1 MRECFHIAA
10 LVVLLLP
17 APSVAQATDE
27 SARPLESFHDL
38 ALRVQLGHQ
47 VRIEDNSGV
56 RITGRLTRL
65 SPDEIAIEAEG
76 GERLVASRDVR
87 VVSRR
92 QGSILRGAL
101 IGAGSLAALGAISE
115 CRGGKNHYCGEGL
128 GMGLIFGAGLG
139 GCAGSFFPRLT
150 TVYRAPKRQ
159 ASLSPVLSRH
169 AVGVRVGLSW

>member
-1 MRECFHIAA
+1 MREFFQVASLAI
-10 LVVLLLP
+10 LLLP
-17 APSVAQATDE
+17 APGVAQSMDE
-27 SARPLESFHDL
+27 KAQPLESFQDL
-38 ALRVQLGHQ
+38 ALRVQLGNQ

-65 SPDEIAIEAEG
+65 SPDEIAIEAES
-76 GERLVASRDVR
+76 GERLFASRDVR

-101 IGAGSLAALGAISE
+101 IGAGALAALGAISE

-139 GCAGSFFPRLT
+139 GCTGSFFPRTT
-150 TVYRAPKRQ
+150 TVYRARERQ
-159 ASLSPVLSRH
+159 AFLSPVLSRQG
-169 AVGVRVGLSW
+169 VGVRVGLSW